1 LSSGEWGVGSGES
14 EKDRNRVANAS
25 PTPHTQRPTPQTDV
39 PKESPRTILF
49 QFVVFPL
56 GVVAIAVL
64 IFFLFGKL
72 ATDEQ
77 GIPDYINAIRS
88 GSSHERWQAAYQLS
102 KSLKRGEAKRYP
114 NLEHDV
120 ATLYTNSKTDDPRIR
135 RYLGM
140 VLGQLGDR
148 RATPVLL
155 DGLNDKDADNRIYAL
170 TALGELR
177 DPASIP
183 RIANAVKDEDK
194 DVRAT
199 AYYTLGEIGDRSALP
214 VLATGLQDETPD
226 VRWNAAI
233 ALSRLGDPRAL
244 GTLREVLDRSRLNG
258 VTGMRED
265 QKEDAMIVAMSAYAK
280 LAGKDA
286 ASDLQRIAGSDPS
299 LRVRAAA
306 KQALAQIGS

>member
-1 LSSGEWGVGSGES
+1 MGGGAWENDPAKPSP
-14 EKDRNRVANAS
+14 S
-25 PTPHTQRPTPQTDV
+25 PTPHTPLPTPHTDV
-39 PKESPRTILF
+39 PKESPKTILF

-56 GVVAIAVL
+56 GVVAVAVL

-120 ATLYTNSKTDDPRIR
+120 AALYANSKSDDPRIR

-155 DGLNDKDADNRIYAL
+155 DGLNDHDADNRIYAL

-177 DPASIP
+177 DPASVP
-183 RIANAVKDEDK
+183 RIAKAVADDDK

-199 AYYTLGEIGDRSALP
+199 AYYTLGAIGDPSAIP
-214 VLATGLQDETPD
+214 VLVNGLQEETPD

-233 ALSRLGDPRAL
+233 ALARLGDPRAL
-244 GTLREVLDRSRLNG
+244 GTLREVLDRSRLNS

-280 LAGKDA
+280 LAGKA
-286 ASDLQRIAGSDPS
+286 AAPDLQRIASSDPS

-306 KQALAQIGS
+306 KQALAQIGG

>member
-1 LSSGEWGVGSGES
+1 LSE
-14 EKDRNRVANAS
+14 
-25 PTPHTQRPTPQTDV
+25 TPVPSTDV

>member
-1 LSSGEWGVGSGES
+1 L
-14 EKDRNRVANAS
+14 EKNPADHNLS
-25 PTPHTQRPTPQTDV
+25 PTPHIPPPTPQTDI
-39 PKESPRTILF
+39 PKESPRTVLF

-56 GVVAIAVL
+56 GVVLIAVL

-77 GIPDYINAIRS
+77 TIPDYLNAIRS

-102 KSLKRGEAKRYP
+102 KSLKRGEGKRYP
-114 NLEHDV
+114 SLEHDV
-120 ATLYTNSKTDDPRIR
+120 AALYANSKTDDPRIR

-140 VLGQLGDR
+140 VLGTIGDR
-148 RATPVLL
+148 RATPLLL
-155 DGLNDKDADNRIYAL
+155 DGLNDHDADNRIYAL

-183 RIANAVKDEDK
+183 RIAQAASDDDH

-199 AYYTLGEIGDRSALP
+199 AYYTLGAIGDVRAIPTL
-214 VLATGLQDETPD
+214 VNGLQEEVPD
-226 VRWNAAI
+226 VRWNASI
-233 ALSRLGDPRAL
+233 ALARFGDKRAL
-244 GTLREVLDRSRLNG
+244 GPLREMLDRSRLNS

-265 QKEDAMIVAMSAYAK
+265 QKEDVMIMALSAYTK
-280 LAGKDA
+280 LAGRDA
-286 ASDLQRIAGSDPS
+286 ASDMQRIAASDPS

-306 KQALAQIGS
+306 KQALSQIGG

>member
-1 LSSGEWGVGSGES
+1 MSQTEAPNTPIP
-14 EKDRNRVANAS
+14 DPRP
-25 PTPHTQRPTPQTDV
+25 PTPASIDV
-39 PKESPRTILF
+39 PKESPKTILF

-64 IFFLFGKL
+64 IFFLFGRL
-72 ATDEQ
+72 ATEEQ

-102 KSLKRGEAKRYP
+102 KSLKRGEDKRYP

-120 ATLYTNSKTDDPRIR
+120 ATLYTNSKSDDPRIR

-155 DGLNDKDADNRIYAL
+155 DGLNDRDIDNRIYAL

-177 DPASIP
+177 DPASVP
-183 RIANAVKDEDK
+183 RIAKAVTDDDK

-199 AYYTLGEIGDRSALP
+199 AYYTLGAIGDPSAVP
-214 VLATGLQDETPD
+214 VLAAGLEDQTPD

-233 ALSRLGDPRAL
+233 ALARLGDPRAL
-244 GTLREVLDRSRLNG
+244 GTLREVLDRSRLNS

-280 LAGKDA
+280 LAGKGA
-286 ASDLQRIAGSDPS
+286 APDLQRIASSDPS

-306 KQALAQIGS
+306 KQALAQIGA

>member
-1 LSSGEWGVGSGES
+1 LSE
-14 EKDRNRVANAS
+14 
-25 PTPHTQRPTPQTDV
+25 TPIPTDV

-120 ATLYTNSKTDDPRIR
+120 ATLYANSKSDDPRIR

-148 RATPVLL
+148 RATPLLL
-155 DGLNDKDADNRIYAL
+155 DGLNDRDADNRIYAL
-170 TALGELR
+170 TALGELH
-177 DPASIP
+177 DPAAIP
-183 RIANAVKDEDK
+183 RIAKAVTDDDK

-199 AYYTLGEIGDRSALP
+199 AYYTLGVIGDPSAIP
-214 VLATGLQDETPD
+214 VLANGLQEETPD

-233 ALSRLGDPRAL
+233 ALARLGDPRAL
-244 GTLREVLDRSRLNG
+244 GTLREVLDRSRLNS

-265 QKEDAMIVAMSAYAK
+265 QKEDAMIVAMSSYAK
-280 LAGKDA
+280 LAGKGA
-286 ASDLQRIAGSDPS
+286 APDLQRLAASDPS

-306 KQALAQIGS
+306 KQALTQIGS

>member
-1 LSSGEWGVGSGES
+1 VGGGES
-14 EKDRNRVANAS
+14 EKDPANPSLSPAPHTPP
-25 PTPHTQRPTPQTDV
+25 PTPHTDV
-39 PKESPRTILF
+39 PKESPKTILF

-56 GVVAIAVL
+56 GVVAVAVL

-120 ATLYTNSKTDDPRIR
+120 AALYANSKADDPRIR

-155 DGLNDKDADNRIYAL
+155 DGLNDHDIDNRIYAL

-177 DPASIP
+177 DPASVP
-183 RIANAVKDEDK
+183 PIAKAVTDDDK

-199 AYYTLGEIGDRSALP
+199 AYYTLGAIGDPGAIP
-214 VLATGLQDETPD
+214 VLVNGLQDEAPD

-233 ALSRLGDPRAL
+233 ALARLGDSRAL
-244 GTLREVLDRSRLNG
+244 GTLREVLDRSRLNS

-286 ASDLQRIAGSDPS
+286 APDLQRLAASDPS

-306 KQALAQIGS
+306 KQALAQIGG